1 MKDEIY
7 LYNLARWEAL
17 AKANAL
23 FTRPKLDL
31 DKETARDY
39 LGLDR
44 LGVKGDLSGKTV
56 LCLASGGGQQ
66 SVAFALL
73 GAFVSVFDISP
84 SQLERDKAAAEH
96 YGVAISLFQGDMR
109 DLSCFDSD
117 SFDIVWHP
125 YSLTFVPDSRVVFH
139 EVSRILKAGGLYHLM
154 CANPFFSGLT
164 HNDWNGDG
172 YTLKHPYEEETV
184 TSYPDQEW
192 VYDQSKSPIKIQEP
206 REYRQSLS
214 RIMNGLINEGFL
226 LAYFSEIKSNDPES
240 LPGSWGH
247 FADIAPPWIEYIW
260 YYYPNIINRMPGSHK
275 NTDATIRT
283 VQLPL
288 KFA

>member
-1 MKDEIY
+1 VNSLRDEVY
-7 LYNLARWEAL
+7 LYNHARWEAL

-23 FTRPKLDL
+23 FTRPNLDL
-31 DKETARDY
+31 DKESAREY

-44 LGVKGDLSGKTV
+44 FGITWDLTGKNV

-73 GAFVSVFDISP
+73 GAVVSVFDISP

-96 YGVAISLFQGDMR
+96 YGTKISLFQGDMR

-117 SFDIVWHP
+117 SFDIIWHP

-139 EVSRILKAGGLYHLM
+139 EVSRILKVGGLYHLM

-164 HNDWNGDG
+164 HKDWNEDG
-172 YTLKHPYEEETV
+172 YVLKLPYENETV

-192 VYDQSKSPIKIQEP
+192 VYDQSQSLNKILEP
-206 REYRQSLS
+206 REYRQTLS
-214 RIMNGLINEGFL
+214 RIMNGLINEGLF
-226 LAYFSEIKSNDPES
+226 LAYFSEIKSNDPDA

-247 FADIAPPWIEYIW
+247 FADIAPPWIESIW
-260 YYYPNIINRMPGSHK
+260 YYCPNI
-275 NTDATIRT
+275 
-283 VQLPL
+283 L
-288 KFA
+288 KQIELSKSE